1 MKRIVLFIFLAG
13 LVLGA
18 AEEKLSER
26 QLFVSPV
33 FAADSLLRTA
43 QWLNFQDT
51 VAGDTLAVYRTHR
64 GILQGYSRDI
74 GTGVCIDGECR
85 RLSITLFWTATG
97 RYWGFV
103 LPEGEFLSK
112 TEHVPF
118 KEQDYRRLHEILANP
133 NSVLQQYRMDELMTE
148 KKEEVDGISA
158 ATLAAVKQEV
168 VPDAVY
174 TTYTLWHLIY
184 GETQKEIRNYT
195 RNLLSDE
202 LAAGL
207 LKSPDFEDKYWTLEN
222 MGPELQW
229 NSPFREQMAGLI
241 LNDKGILAVQAL
253 AAVPDSVL
261 GREDM
266 QNRLTSGFSQM
277 AYLNQRKLLER
288 LGKGIRI
295 HPGTTYTLAAQM
307 PQMNAELVDLSLKLF
322 EKQAI
327 NDERIVGLVASLLDH
342 DNPFIVRKAL
352 DFLQSKEITD
362 KELLRKI
369 RKAR

>member
-1 MKRIVLFIFLAG
+1 MRFFVLLILTLFLSGRNTDKAP
-13 LVLGA
+13 
-18 AEEKLSER
+18 ER
-26 QLFVSPV
+26 RLFLLPV
-33 FAADSLLRTA
+33 FDADSLLRTA
-43 QWLNFQDT
+43 QCVNFQDT
-51 VAGDTLAVYRTHR
+51 VAGDTLAVYRTP
-64 GILQGYSRDI
+64 GGLLQGYSRDI
-74 GTGVCIDGECR
+74 STGVCIDGECR

-103 LPEGEFLSK
+103 LPKGEFLSK

-118 KEQDYRRLHEILANP
+118 KEEDYRRLHEILANP

-202 LAAGL
+202 LASEL

-222 MGPELQW
+222 MGPGLQW
-229 NSPFREQMAGLI
+229 SRSFRDQMAGLI
-241 LNDKGILAVQAL
+241 VNDKGILAVQAL
-253 AAVPDSVL
+253 AALPDSIL
-261 GREDM
+261 GREDF

-277 AYLNQRKLLER
+277 TYLNRRKLLER
-288 LGKGIRI
+288 LGNGVHI
-295 HPGTTYTLAAQM
+295 HTGAAHTLAGQM
-307 PQMNAELVDLSLKLF
+307 PQMNADLVDMSLKLF
-322 EKQAI
+322 EKQSI
-327 NDERIVGLVASLLDH
+327 NDEQTVGLVASLLDH
-342 DNPFIVRKAL
+342 DNPFMVRKAL
-352 DFLQSKEITD
+352 NYLQSKEITD
-362 KELLRKI
+362 KEVLRKM

>member
-1 MKRIVLFIFLAG
+1 MRYFVLLILTLFLSG
-13 LVLGA
+13 RNM
-18 AEEKLSER
+18 EKLPER
-26 QLFVSPV
+26 RLFVPPA
-33 FAADSLLRTA
+33 FAHDSLLRTA
-43 QWLNFQDT
+43 EWINFRDT
-51 VAGDTLAVYRTHR
+51 VAGDTLAVYRIPQ

-74 GTGVCIDGECR
+74 STGVCIDGECR
-85 RLSITLFWTATG
+85 RLRITLFWTATG

-118 KEQDYRRLHEILANP
+118 KEEDYRRLHEILANP
-133 NSVLQQYRMDELMTE
+133 NSVLQQYRMDELITG

-195 RNLLSDE
+195 CSRLSDQ
-202 LAAGL
+202 LAAEL

-222 MGPELQW
+222 MGPKLQW
-229 NSPFREQMAGLI
+229 SSPFRDQMAGLI
-241 LNDKGILAVQAL
+241 LNDQGILAVQAL
-253 AAVPDSVL
+253 AAVPDSLL
-261 GREDM
+261 GREDF
-266 QNRLTSGFSQM
+266 QNRLISGFSQI
-277 AYLNQRKLLER
+277 AYLNRRKLLER

-295 HPGTTYTLAAQM
+295 HTGAAHALAAQM
-307 PQMNAELVDLSLKLF
+307 PQMNAELVGLTLKLF
-322 EKQAI
+322 EKQSI
-327 NDERIVGLVASLLDH
+327 SDEQTAGLIASLLDH

-352 DFLQSKEITD
+352 DYLQSKEITD